1 MVKRGHTEPKKDIKS
16 IYWCTYTVPCY
27 YRMHLFYISSI
38 VTFFSFYSLP
48 LLVWGR
54 KENMN
59 ENNIVLVHGSQRWHF
74 VNNPIVLHNYCYNS
88 LLVMM
93 WNLTRWTLIP
103 IWYPEQRS
111 GVTKSGKSPD
121 FLFKL
126 MRGWESYIF
135 KLLLLALNNKDFRI
149 L

>member
-1 MVKRGHTEPKKDIKS
+1 MVKQRHTEPKIWCLRKTLKVYIDVSTLYLVKGC
-16 IYWCTYTVPCY
+16 IYFTLVQLSPST
-27 YRMHLFYISSI
+27 LFALYLFLFEVEKKI
-38 VTFFSFYSLP
+38 
-48 LLVWGR
+48 WM
-54 KENMN
+54 K
-59 ENNIVLVHGSQRWHF
+59 NNIVLVHGSQRWHS

-126 MRGWESYIF
+126 MRGWEWYI
-135 KLLLLALNNKDFRI
+135 LNY
-149 L
+149 LC